1 VKIATGL
8 PELRDASV
16 KGLVKVFNFMQTY
29 EGKEIVCKASSLNDS
44 FVESLR

>member
-29 EGKEIVCKASSLNDS
+29 EGKEIARKAKKL
-44 FVESLR
+44 FARQVH